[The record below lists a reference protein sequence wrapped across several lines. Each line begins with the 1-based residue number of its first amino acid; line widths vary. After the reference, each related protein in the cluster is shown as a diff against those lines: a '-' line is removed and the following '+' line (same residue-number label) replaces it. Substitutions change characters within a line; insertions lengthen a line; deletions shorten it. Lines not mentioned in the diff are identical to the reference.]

1 MLENEKMLEEEKKEG
16 EKPKELTSEQMEIK
30 YVRENY
36 DEIITV
42 INDKNVRITGYTLRK
57 DIEERLGK
65 LKQEIY
71 RQGKFYDYEEIEQ
84 SSEEEN

>member
-1 MLENEKMLEEEKKEG
+1 MLENKKMIEEEKKEG

-36 DEIITV
+36 EEIINI
-42 INDKNVRITGYTLRK
+42 INDKNVRTTGYTLRE
-57 DIEERLGK
+57 DIRDILERFIK
-65 LKQEIY
+65 LISN
-71 RQGKFYDYEEIEQ
+71 QGKFYDYEEIEE